1 MTQATSDLTSH
12 SLLVFIAP
20 EAEVGAA
27 SPQSIRALRHRDQ
40 LAVAPQVA
48 LVGRLDNGC
57 LILKQ

>member
-1 MTQATSDLTSH
+1 MTQATSDLTFH

-48 LVGRLDNGC
+48 LVGRLDNSC